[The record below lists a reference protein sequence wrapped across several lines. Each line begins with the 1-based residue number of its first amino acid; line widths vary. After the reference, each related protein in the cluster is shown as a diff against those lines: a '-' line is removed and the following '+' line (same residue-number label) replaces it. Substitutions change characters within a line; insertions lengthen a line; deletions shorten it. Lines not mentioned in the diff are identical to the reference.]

1 MADPRQ
7 RLEAV
12 PGDRGAD
19 DAAQPVGAPAGTTRT
34 LILAAALHRFAEQG
48 FAAASLTDIA
58 ADVGIRRPSLLH
70 HFPSKE
76 ALYREVLLAELA
88 DWNSLVSVAIVG
100 GTGGWEKAERV
111 LVAAFEYFEKHPDF
125 VRITRREALDGGP
138 MLSEELGAVLR
149 PMFDGAVVFLE
160 REMDAGRLRRYDA
173 RQLLLTGY
181 GAVLSYLS
189 DAPLAGDLLGSDPLS
204 ASMLAARRRHVLDLL
219 RNALDPSA

>member
-1 MADPRQ
+1 M
-7 RLEAV
+7 
-12 PGDRGAD
+12 
-19 DAAQPVGAPAGTTRT
+19 APAPESGTTRT
-34 LILAAALHRFAEQG
+34 LILAAALRRFADQG
-48 FAAASLTDIA
+48 FAATSLTEIA
-58 ADVGIRRPSLLH
+58 DDVGIKRPSLLH

-76 ALYREVLLAELA
+76 ALYREVLVAELA
-88 DWNSLVSVAIVG
+88 DWTSLVNVAVVG
-100 GTGGWEKAERV
+100 GCGGWEQAERV
-111 LVAAFEYFEKHPDF
+111 LVAAFEYFEKHSEF
-125 VRITRREALDGGP
+125 VRLTRREAIDGGP
-138 MLSEELGAVLR
+138 MLSAELGAVLR
-149 PMFDGAVVFLE
+149 PMFDRAVTFLE